1 MRATGIVRRIDELG
15 RVVIPKEI
23 RKSMRIKDGDAL
35 EIFIEKDM
43 VCFKRYNLNSDFLE
57 EIKNL
62 EDNIL
67 NEYYIADN
75 EEEVNIIKMAFQEIK
90 YQLKAIEDK
99 REEG

>member
-1 MRATGIVRRIDELG
+1 MRATGIVRRIDDLG

-23 RKSMRIKDGDAL
+23 RRSLKIKECELL

-43 VCFKRYNLNSDFLE
+43 VCFKRCNLNKDFSE

-67 NEYYIADN
+67 NEYYVADN

-99 REEG
+99 REEE